1 MKSSSLVLVLL
12 EVVLAVLEVVLEV
25 VLVVLELVP
34 SSEIF
39 GVNWNEIF
47 GVRSPLILKHPNTP
61 PEAPKS
67 FSKIIPAMAHELVSV
82 AFQES

>member
-1 MKSSSLVLVLL
+1 MITSTTLRVVLVVLGVVVVVL
-12 EVVLAVLEVVLEV
+12 EVVLVVLEV

-47 GVRSPLILKHPNTP
+47 LGKL
-61 PEAPKS
+61 
-67 FSKIIPAMAHELVSV
+67 
-82 AFQES
+82 